1 MKFVFSMDNK
11 QLKNKY
17 MINQI
22 PIMRIALLFLAPL
35 AMQGADLTPKAGDKT
50 NAVIVIA
57 ETAGKIGPASAAAK
71 TILPFHASTSAAVE
85 QAHAKLWRERVDEH
99 GVLLDYIGAI
109 PTPEE
114 CALGKPNAL
123 GWWSPIENG
132 PMFTGMYLAAACERA
147 KRSGAAVDKAKAQR
161 LAQGLLKCASVS
173 DVPGFVARGIGA
185 DGKCHYLLGSD
196 DQTHPWFIG
205 LHTYF
210 MSGIPSDAERKQIA
224 RKLVEVANALEA
236 TDWKCPCDGTF
247 KGQFRGGFTG
257 HLFRDAVRYL
267 YMLRAMYDVTKDKVW
282 LERYRQAL
290 VERPA
295 KSEKTRAEICAVGYP
310 LDREA
315 IMNIDE
321 FQLWIYVGSQAS
333 LEKLVAMETDETVRS
348 QYRAGLVVNA
358 TNALNSI
365 VAFKEFDNQDLKV
378 FGNAD
383 WRACYTNW
391 FAQHTPADAVK
402 LSETGDK
409 TKKGTRKYYE
419 ARYMRNPLAA
429 AAIVAFAGD
438 GTGRA
443 VVENAICHYDYSKLN
458 MSEFF
463 YAECAYYALPAKQ

>member
-1 MKFVFSMDNK
+1 MLNLSLIARV
-11 QLKNKY
+11 
-17 MINQI
+17 
-22 PIMRIALLFLAPL
+22 ALLFLTPL
-35 AMQGADLTPKAGDKT
+35 AAPCADIAPKPVGKNNNT
-50 NAVIVIA
+50 IIVA
-57 ETAGKIGPASAAAK
+57 ETAGQNSPASAAAK
-71 TILPFHASTSAAVE
+71 TFLPFHASASAAVE
-85 QAHAKLWRERVDEH
+85 QAHAKLWRERVDRH
-99 GVLLDYIGAI
+99 GILLDYTGAI

-173 DVPGFVARGIGA
+173 DVPGFIARGIGT

-224 RKLVEVANALEA
+224 QKLVEVAGALEA
-236 TDWKCPCDGTF
+236 TGWKCPCDGTF

-257 HLFRDAVRYL
+257 HLFRDAARYL
-267 YMLRAMYDVTKDKVW
+267 YMLRALYDVTNDKVW

-290 VERPA
+290 AERPA
-295 KSEKTRAEICAVGYP
+295 KSDKTRAEICAVGYP

-315 IMNIDE
+315 IKGIEDHG
-321 FQLWIYVGSQAS
+321 FWIYVGSQAS
-333 LEKLVAMETDETVRS
+333 LVKLIAMETDEAVRS
-348 QYRAGLVVNA
+348 QYRAGLVINA

-365 VAFKEFDNQDLKV
+365 VVFKEFDNQDLKV

-391 FAQHTPADAVK
+391 FVQHTPADAVK

-409 TKKGTRKYYE
+409 TKKGARKNYE

-443 VVENAICHYDYSKLN
+443 MVENAICHYDYSKLN

>member
-1 MKFVFSMDNK
+1 
-11 QLKNKY
+11 
-17 MINQI
+17 MINRKVI
-22 PIMRIALLFLAPL
+22 VRVALVVLAPL
-35 AMQGADLTPKAGDKT
+35 AAQCADIAPKAVGKNSTGFTVAD
-50 NAVIVIA
+50 
-57 ETAGKIGPASAAAK
+57 TAGNNSPAYAAAK
-71 TILPFHASTSAAVE
+71 TFLPFHASPSNAVE
-85 QAHAKLWRERVDEH
+85 QAHAKLWRERVDQH
-99 GVLLDYIGAI
+99 GIILDYIGAI

-132 PMFTGMYLAAACERA
+132 PMFTGMYLAAVCERA
-147 KRSGAAVDKAKAQR
+147 KRSGAAVDKANARR

-173 DVPGFVARGIGA
+173 DVPGFIARGIGA

-196 DQTHPWFIG
+196 DQTHPWFMG

-224 RKLVEVANALEA
+224 RKLVEVASALEA
-236 TDWKCPCDGTF
+236 SDWKCPCDGTF

-290 VERPA
+290 AERPA
-295 KSEKTRAEICAVGYP
+295 KSDKTRAEICAVGYP

-315 IMNIDE
+315 IKGIE
-321 FQLWIYVGSQAS
+321 EHGFWIYVGSQAS
-333 LEKLVAMETDETVRS
+333 LVKLIAMETDETVRS
-348 QYRAGLVVNA
+348 QYRAGLVINA

-378 FGNAD
+378 FGSVD

-391 FAQHTPADAVK
+391 FSQQTPADAVK

-409 TKKGTRKYYE
+409 TKKGARKNYE

-443 VVENAICHYDYSKLN
+443 AVENAICHYDYSKLN

-463 YAECAYYALPAKQ
+463 YAECAYYALPIIKK